1 MAVMRN
7 ERVGETAR
15 AVSLVVPVPVSDE
28 DVDAIDGCDVEIV
41 DETPDEELPPTE
53 GGIA

>member
-1 MAVMRN
+1 MIDKNLSSSAA
-7 ERVGETAR
+7 TA
-15 AVSLVVPVPVSDE
+15 AGDPDLGVPVSDE

-53 GGIA
+53 GGVA

>member
-1 MAVMRN
+1 MAVKRKKS
-7 ERVGETAR
+7 VGKTAR
-15 AVSLVVPVPVSDE
+15 AVSLVVPVSDE

-53 GGIA
+53 GGVA